1 MTLDVCAAFPT
12 IKSCLD
18 ESERI
23 LHDAGIDLPRLEA
36 RVLLT
41 HVSGLSVAVQMGYPE
56 RVVEK
61 APLFH
66 ELVARRAAREPM
78 SYLVGQ
84 REFWSLPFKVTPDT
98 LDPRPDSE
106 TIVEAA
112 LDCARDRSARLRIL
126 DLGTGSGCLL
136 LALLS
141 ELPHAFG
148 VGVDISVAAANI
160 AMENAKALGLGA
172 RAAFVVGDW
181 GRMMAGCFDII
192 ISNPPYIPA
201 NDIDGLA
208 PEVSKYEPRLALAGG
223 ADGLTAYREILSS
236 APGLLTPTGAVVL
249 EIGADQACAVS
260 TLAEMSGL
268 RVAPIRSDLGAR
280 DRCLICKIDGI

>member
-1 MTLDVCAAFPT
+1 MTPDADAALPT

-18 ESERI
+18 EGERA
-23 LHDAGIDLPRLEA
+23 LHDAGIELPRLEA

-41 HVSGLSVAVQMGYPE
+41 HVSGISVAVQMGYPE
-56 RVVEK
+56 WIVEK
-61 APLFH
+61 ASLFQM
-66 ELVARRAAREPM
+66 LVARRAAREPL
-78 SYLVGQ
+78 SHLVGQ

-112 LDCARDRSARLRIL
+112 LDFAPDRSAPLRIL

-148 VGVDISVAAANI
+148 VGVDVSVAAARV
-160 AMENAKALGLGA
+160 AAENAMALGLGA
-172 RAAFVVGDW
+172 RSAFVVGDW
-181 GRMMAGCFDII
+181 GRMIAGRFDLV
-192 ISNPPYIPA
+192 ISNPPYIPT
-201 NDIDGLA
+201 NDIDNLA
-208 PEVSKYEPRLALAGG
+208 PEVSQYEPRLALAGG
-223 ADGLTAYREILSS
+223 ADGLTAYRDILPGL
-236 APGLLTPTGAVVL
+236 PGLLTPTGVVVL
-249 EIGADQACAVS
+249 EIGADQAPAVS
-260 TLAEMSGL
+260 ALARTAGF
-268 RVAPIRSDLGAR
+268 RVASVRADLASR